1 MGIGMDVLLLDLNDQ
16 ILYNMLSR
24 LMGFRISTYIRL
36 SHQLALGGE
45 GHTVKPIHLGDLPT
59 FMIPS

>member
-1 MGIGMDVLLLDLNDQ
+1 MDILLLDSSGQ

-36 SHQLALGGE
+36 SHQLVLSGD